1 MGEVAAG
8 HNGGLV
14 KKRRS
19 RLGELIYRRV
29 LLASLGRL
37 QLKVGFEHMLPQ
49 PRLNEAPEPRAHT
62 TFTVR
67 PWSVVHPSWSPHAGS

>member
-1 MGEVAAG
+1 V
-8 HNGGLV
+8 
-14 KKRRS
+14 
-19 RLGELIYRRV
+19 LGEFTDHPV

-37 QLKVGFEHMLPQ
+37 ALKVGFGIMLHLLPQ